1 MLKYYCSYRQW
12 NLMDQEWILRE
23 VLEKAGYVS
32 LRFREE
38 IKLARTLPPGR
49 RPFDREFLLPDYQS
63 SFRGEIQLPPALLQR
78 EAEQEDEDTEEESED
93 DTDDEDI
100 REEDMTEQDVE
111 LDLNEVA
118 EDSRMTKAME
128 KETAEQSKKSGDV
141 GDPED
146 EDDQEDDQD
155 KSDADDDMEEDIE
168 ESRQRLLM
176 QREEEDRR
184 KRAIEAE
191 RQALRLTLER
201 FAVPEVLFHPS
212 DGGLPRDW
220 AGLAVAVVQAIENS
234 PEYLRAALY
243 QSIRL
248 VGGLSQL
255 PNLKHRLEQEL
266 RSLVS
271 CDYDLSVF
279 LSEMPGDEA
288 WNGTKALALSR
299 PYVEWGDQS

>member
-118 EDSRMTKAME
+118 EDSRTTKAIE
-128 KETAEQSKKSGDV
+128 KGMAEQVKKSGDV

-176 QREEEDRR
+176 QRED
-184 KRAIEAE
+184 
-191 RQALRLTLER
+191 
-201 FAVPEVLFHPS
+201 
-212 DGGLPRDW
+212 
-220 AGLAVAVVQAIENS
+220 
-234 PEYLRAALY
+234 
-243 QSIRL
+243 
-248 VGGLSQL
+248 
-255 PNLKHRLEQEL
+255 
-266 RSLVS
+266 
-271 CDYDLSVF
+271 
-279 LSEMPGDEA
+279 
-288 WNGTKALALSR
+288 
-299 PYVEWGDQS
+299 